1 MRDHMRQPFHLGG
14 HSVDE
19 YAALQFQRQRESHLP
34 GEFHGAFEIGPRNQ
48 VLAYDTPVGS
58 HTPCAVERH
67 HAVVGNPLERS
78 EVVRRTPRSDKE
90 PDTPRMRPH
99 QRIACR
105 GGYFMGL
112 ETDQRTVYIE
122 ENSSYHRL

>member
-1 MRDHMRQPFHLGG
+1 MARSKSARG
-14 HSVDE
+14 
-19 YAALQFQRQRESHLP
+19 
-34 GEFHGAFEIGPRNQ
+34 IKCW
-48 VLAYDTPVGS
+48 AYDTPVGS
-58 HTPCAVERH
+58 HTPGAVERH
-67 HAVVGNPLERS
+67 HTVVGNPLERS

-90 PDTPRMRPH
+90 PDALRMRPH

>member
-1 MRDHMRQPFHLGG
+1 MRDHMRQPFHLGR
-14 HSVDE
+14 HTVDE
-19 YAALQFQRQRESHLP
+19 YTALQFQRQRESHLR
-34 GEFHGAFEIGPRNQ
+34 GELHGAFEIGPRNQ

-58 HTPCAVERH
+58 HTPGAVERH

-99 QRIACR
+99 QGIACR
-105 GGYFMGL
+105 SGYFMGL
-112 ETDQRTVYIE
+112 ETDQRTVHIE